1 LQHDGV
7 KHSAITEHL
16 PMPDTAAEHSG
27 PASRAIP
34 PASGNRV
41 RRSASRTRTLFAGA
55 ALVVCGLVA
64 LVPWMSWDARQLA
77 WDRAAQSA
85 DNLTATLAND
95 IAHNLESFDLS
106 LQAVVSGLRHP
117 ETQWMSPELRD
128 DILFNRAA
136 SAPQFGAILVLD
148 ENGRIVIDS
157 RHQGRLGE
165 SMADRDFFRV
175 QRDATVPGLFV
186 SAPFRSRRGEWQIAL
201 SRQLDRQDG
210 RFAGIVV
217 GSLRLDYIRQL
228 FESVELG
235 ANASITLFRTDS
247 TIMQRIP
254 YDERGLGRQLASA
267 EVFRHIEEKTS
278 GSFEAISAFDGERRL
293 YAYRRLGALPLVLAV
308 GQASETIL
316 AEWRLKA
323 AMTAM
328 VTLGLVAVVLLL
340 AGVLRAELR
349 QRDRTETEL
358 AQKNATLAAILREM
372 PDGVQIFDRDGHLVG
387 WNEQAFRFADLD
399 GEERDRILAAPN
411 RGRAFRM
418 TLARRGDYGPGDPDA
433 LVAGRE
439 ATARSGKPTQFR
451 RQTIRGRWL
460 EMRGAP
466 TMDGGWLGSYRDVT
480 QEVAREHELRDA
492 YERLRVAKD
501 GAEAASRTKSEFL
514 ANMSHELR
522 TPLNAIIGF
531 SDMIRSG
538 MLGADIARI
547 RDYAGDINGSGQFL
561 LNLINDILEVS
572 RIEAGK
578 LELQEEAVD
587 LDEIVDG
594 ALRMLHN
601 QTARAGIVIHK
612 TIDKPLPR
620 LYADQRR
627 VSQVLLNLL
636 SNAVKFTHEGGAIK
650 VSACRRDNAMSV
662 VIADSGIGIAA
673 DDLPRVLEPFGQV
686 DSLLSRKHKGTGLGL
701 PLSVRLMQLHGGR
714 LDIESTVGT
723 GTTVT
728 ITFPAERLLPDYQAA

>member
-1 LQHDGV
+1 
-7 KHSAITEHL
+7 
-16 PMPDTAAEHSG
+16 
-27 PASRAIP
+27 
-34 PASGNRV
+34 
-41 RRSASRTRTLFAGA
+41 
-55 ALVVCGLVA
+55 
-64 LVPWMSWDARQLA
+64 MSWNARQLA

-85 DNLTATLAND
+85 ENVTATLAND
-95 IAHNLESFDLS
+95 IAHNIESFDLS
-106 LQAVVSGLRHP
+106 LQAVVSGLRRP
-117 ETQWMSPELRD
+117 KAQSMSPELRD
-128 DILFNRAA
+128 DILFDRAA
-136 SAPQFGAILVLD
+136 TAAQFGSILVLD
-148 ENGRIVIDS
+148 ETGRIVIDS
-157 RHQGRLGE
+157 RRQTPLGE
-165 SMADRDFFRV
+165 SLADRDFFRA
-175 QRDATVPGLFV
+175 QRDAPAPGLFV
-186 SAPFRSRRGEWQIAL
+186 SAPFRDGRGDWLIAL
-201 SRQLDRQDG
+201 SRPLARQAG

-217 GSLRLDYIRQL
+217 GSLRLDYIRDL
-228 FESVELG
+228 LESVELG
-235 ANASITLFRTDS
+235 ANASITLFRTDG
-247 TIMQRIP
+247 TMLLRIP
-254 YDERGLGRQLASA
+254 YDERDLGRELANA
-267 EVFRHIEEKTS
+267 QVFRYLKDKPS
-278 GSFEAISAFDGERRL
+278 GSFEAISAFDGRRRL
-293 YAYRRLGALPLVLAV
+293 FAYRRLGALPLVLAV

-323 AMTAM
+323 AMTAV
-328 VTLGLVAVVLLL
+328 VTLGLVAVGLLL

-349 QRDRTETEL
+349 QRNRTEIEL

-372 PDGVQIFDRDGHLVG
+372 PDGVQIFDRGGQLVG
-387 WNEQAFRFADLD
+387 WNEQAFRLADLD
-399 GEERDRILAAPN
+399 DEQRDRILAAPD
-411 RGRAFRM
+411 RGRALRM

-439 ATARSGKPTQFR
+439 ATARAGKPTQFR
-451 RQTIRGRWL
+451 RRTIRGRWL

-466 TMDGGWLGSYRDVT
+466 TTDGGWLGSYRDVS
-480 QEVAREHELRDA
+480 QEVAREQELRDA
-492 YERLRVAKD
+492 YERLRVARD

-531 SDMIRSG
+531 SDMIRTG
-538 MLGADIARI
+538 MLGADVARI
-547 RDYAGDINGSGQFL
+547 SDYAGDIHSSGQFL

-578 LELQEEAVD
+578 LELQEQAVD
-587 LDEIVDG
+587 MDEIVDG

-601 QTARAGIVIHK
+601 ETARAGIVVHK
-612 TIDKPLPR
+612 TIVQPLPR
-620 LYADQRR
+620 LFADQRR

-650 VSACRRDNAMSV
+650 VTACRRDNAMSV

-673 DDLPRVLEPFGQV
+673 DDLSRVLEPFGQV